1 MLKRA
6 ARADPDAALLAAPEI
21 APAGYRLPRPATVC
35 CFATK
40 SKNRFGWRSGFGF
53 SFEQMKRIRKG
64 ALGQFGGRLFG
75 GEERKAC
82 GPARSALKN

>member
-1 MLKRA
+1 MRA
-6 ARADPDAALLAAPEI
+6 SHADLNPPLLAAPEI

-40 SKNRFGWRSGFGF
+40 NKSRFVWRRRIGS
-53 SFEQMKRIRKG
+53 SSDDQKRFRKG

-82 GPARSALKN
+82 GPARSALKH